1 MIICTSVSLCSN
13 GIFFFF
19 CNKHHTKQERFLEC
33 LKRRQSWSSKRAEQL
48 GTPVCS
54 WLHSSNRTCLLL
66 TERFGKK
73 YPCSAS
79 LGAGTV
85 RGAWVGFVCS
95 SFSRLGFQA
104 EKGKR
109 KPGVLGPGC
118 ALPLTKLDSDSEVM
132 LWSCFLPRCPHA
144 ML

>member
-1 MIICTSVSLCSN
+1 MYLCRSLFQWN
-13 GIFFFF
+13 FFLF

-33 LKRRQSWSSKRAEQL
+33 LKRRQSWSSELAEQL
-48 GTPVCS
+48 GTPACS

-66 TERFGKK
+66 TESWGKISLL
-73 YPCSAS
+73 CSAS
-79 LGAGTV
+79 LGAGTA
-85 RGAWVGFVCS
+85 RGAWVGSVCS

-109 KPGVLGPGC
+109 KPIVLGPGC
-118 ALPLTKLDSDSEVM
+118 ALPLTKLDSDGEVM
-132 LWSCFLPRCPHA
+132 LWSCFLLRCPHA